1 MACRLAFWRSGS
13 GSGRG
18 STSGGSEQRVLH
30 SNSAFHIVTS
40 GWPRP
45 DRPVWMPW
53 DSPGDVGRVRRHP
66 RPPQLPLPVRRL
78 VSDAVAGYRP
88 SPFSGYLPEA
98 SANCRTRGSKLRVL
112 QVDHLMS
119 SHNSKFSGRWFEL
132 SGVHDRAPGVFP
144 QPSKTAVWTQSTDI
158 KGIKPT
164 GRLSD

>member
-1 MACRLAFWRSGS
+1 M
-13 GSGRG
+13 
-18 STSGGSEQRVLH
+18 
-30 SNSAFHIVTS
+30 
-40 GWPRP
+40 
-45 DRPVWMPW
+45 
-53 DSPGDVGRVRRHP
+53 GRVRRHP

-144 QPSKTAVWTQSTDI
+144 QPSKTAVWIQFRDI
-158 KGIKPT
+158 KWINPNWTTFGLGPVRTENT
-164 GRLSD
+164 GRTEKERLLKKAKLAGGEWCWNDVGNAQNL